1 LEKKK
6 EKGKRG
12 GGCTASGY
20 GEIHKRKDTTTII
33 VCLDKSRNAIRR
45 KVKGEDGNQ
54 TIGGG
59 NNATLIFI
67 TSRGEM
73 ITWHHR
79 GRRRL

>member
-6 EKGKRG
+6 ERKRG

-45 KVKGEDGNQ
+45 KAKGEDGNQ

-59 NNATLIFI
+59 TAQPP
-67 TSRGEM
+67 SYS
-73 ITWHHR
+73 
-79 GRRRL
+79 